1 MGLAKPQFENLE
13 ILKTREVGS
22 HSVSLSRYRDKGN
35 DMEFFGVTADCV
47 IQATGN
53 QREAESYM
61 RRLCTALKK
70 GAEERAAKTKDK
82 PEKQKGKTGNGNG
95 KMRDEE

>member
-1 MGLAKPQFENLE
+1 MELAKPQFENLE

-22 HSVSLSRYRDKGN
+22 HSVSLSRYRDKVN
-35 DMEFFGVTADCV
+35 DTEFFGVTADCV
-47 IQATGN
+47 IQFKGN

-70 GAEERAAKTKDK
+70 GAEKRAAKANTKQAK
-82 PEKQKGKTGNGNG
+82 AKQE
-95 KMRDEE
+95 DAQ

>member
-1 MGLAKPQFENLE
+1 MATELAKPQFENLE

-22 HSVSLSRYRDKGN
+22 HSVSLSRYRDKVN
-35 DMEFFGVTADCV
+35 DTEFYGVTADCV
-47 IQATGN
+47 IQFKGN

-70 GAEERAAKTKDK
+70 GAEKRAAKA
-82 PEKQKGKTGNGNG
+82 KQAKAKQ
-95 KMRDEE
+95 